1 MAELS
6 SINFKKSFAI
16 NTEHN
21 DRALAPSYLID
32 KNTFECN
39 TTAQHARTLKN
50 EIINA

>member
-1 MAELS
+1 MISIS

-16 NTEHN
+16 NTEHS

-39 TTAQHARTLKN
+39 TTAYTITLKN

>member
-1 MAELS
+1 MISIS

-16 NTEHN
+16 NTEHS

-39 TTAQHARTLKN
+39 TTAQHVRTFKN